1 MIVQHGPTTSLYF
14 CRLMPVRFCRGRCYV
29 SCAHV
34 TSTQIGVSLLF
45 SRHKVPPCG
54 LTYFSTWCY
63 SARNLKKQVIHRGI
77 ISSLFLD
84 SIHQFEICG
93 FLFSVI
99 GEISDKYGRRDMI
112 MGGACTNVWWFT
124 RLFRVNFSERKKT
137 VGGSNGNWSCLFL
150 IVFGWLVFSFGLSA
164 WSTTIPRE
172 LFCHSP
178 VYIYLSDSKTRHHA
192 KIND

>member
-99 GEISDKYGRRDMI
+99 GEISDKYGRRDKLLWAELVQMFGDSRDYSAWI
-112 MGGACTNVWWFT
+112 
-124 RLFRVNFSERKKT
+124 SPKEKK
-137 VGGSNGNWSCLFL
+137 
-150 IVFGWLVFSFGLSA
+150 LSA
-164 WSTTIPRE
+164 DRMEIDLVSFW
-172 LFCHSP
+172 
-178 VYIYLSDSKTRHHA
+178 
-192 KIND
+192 